1 MREQL
6 CDDREIEVSVV
17 LPCLN
22 EQRTLLGC
30 IDTIKDALKLE
41 NLVGEIIVADNG
53 SSDGSQ
59 DIAIQSGARLVSVE
73 ERGYGSALR
82 GGIAA
87 AQGRYVVFADAD
99 GSYDFMDV
107 PRFVN
112 KLREGNELVMGNRFQ
127 GKIHDGAMPWL
138 HRYLG
143 NPVLSGLGR
152 LFFGVQVGDFHCG
165 LRGFSKAAYD
175 RMELRSTGMEFASE
189 MVIKSALH
197 ELRICEIPVELR
209 PDGRDRPPH
218 LRTWRDGWRHLR
230 FMMLMC
236 PRWLFWLPGLWLFCV
251 SLVVAIALELGSL
264 LVGPIRFSIHTLL
277 VAGTGMIV
285 AVQLMTFAIYT
296 ERLAGLIGLRGYA
309 HSTHRSLPKISLEY
323 GLVIGLG
330 LVIRGI
336 GLLAW
341 KSFEWFKG
349 GFGTL
354 DPEISMRVVIPAIIC
369 ITHGF
374 QVAFGSFFVSFL
386 NLAESELN
394 KLEQSRTRQQ

>member
-1 MREQL
+1 MREQQPE
-6 CDDREIEVSVV
+6 DEAIEVSVV

-22 EQRTLLGC
+22 EERTLAGC
-30 IDTIKDALKLE
+30 IDTIKSALKLE
-41 NLVGEIIVADNG
+41 SLVGEIIVADNG

-59 DIAIQSGARLVSVE
+59 DIAIECGARLVPVK
-73 ERGYGSALR
+73 ERGYGNALR
-82 GGIAA
+82 GGIEATK
-87 AQGRYVVFADAD
+87 GKYVIFADAD
-99 GSYDFMDV
+99 GSYDFMEI
-107 PRFVN
+107 PRFVD
-112 KLREGNELVMGNRFQ
+112 KLREGSELVMGNRFA

-152 LFFGVQVGDFHCG
+152 LFFRVRVGDFHCG

-197 ELRICEIPVELR
+197 DLRICEIPVELR

-236 PRWLFWLPGLWLFCV
+236 PRWLFWIPGLWLFCI
-251 SLVVAIALELGSL
+251 SLLFAIALELGAL
-264 LVGPIRFSIHTLL
+264 LVGPMRLSIHTLL

-285 AVQLMTFAIYT
+285 AVQLMTFALYT
-296 ERLAGLIGLRGYA
+296 ERLAGLIGLRGDPQN
-309 HSTHRSLPKISLEY
+309 RQSLPKFSLEY
-323 GLVIGLG
+323 GLMIGLG
-330 LVIRGI
+330 LVVGGI

-341 KSFEWFKG
+341 KTLEWGQG
-349 GFGTL
+349 GFGPL
-354 DPEISMRVVIPAIIC
+354 DPEVSMRVVIPAIVC

-386 NLAESELN
+386 NLAESEL
-394 KLEQSRTRQQ
+394 KAQS